1 MSIRSRLL
9 LSLSLAIG
17 VITAIATT
25 AGYFGSRHEA
35 DEVFDAQLAQYART
49 VGELL
54 AHYER
59 DETLRVRDFA
69 LGHNYGGYGGEHPGH
84 GYEAKIAFRVVDG
97 QGKVVAHSERFPAQD
112 DIELRPGYRD
122 IRWNGQDWRLFCI
135 QHDDADRWIITAE
148 RGDIRGE
155 LAQEIAWQSIFPVLV
170 GLPVTA
176 LLIAWLVP
184 VGLRPLQRLSAE
196 FQQREAAELSPI
208 PTDRMPAELRSLTQS
223 ANDLLFRLAQSFQ
236 RERRFTANAA
246 HELRTPIAALLVH
259 LENALAERPGDLS
272 LQKALTGARRMR
284 HVVEQLLT
292 LARTAP
298 EHYLARFERI
308 DLLPLAQ
315 EVAAELAP
323 LALRKRQHLA
333 LEGEGPMWVEGDRTG
348 LAVLLR
354 NLMGNAIHYTP
365 ADGRIQVRL
374 RRVPAGVELQ
384 VIDTGPGIPVGLR
397 ERVFDRFYRVGGDR
411 REDGD
416 EGAGLGLSIV
426 RQLLDLHGATIELAD
441 PDGHTGLMATVCFP
455 AAATPS
461 PALKSKEMP

>member
-9 LSLSLAIG
+9 LSLSLTIG

-54 AHYER
+54 AHHHGEV
-59 DETLRVRDFA
+59 LRVRDFETDRS
-69 LGHNYGGYGGEHPGH
+69 YGGHHPGH
-84 GYEAKIAFRVVDG
+84 SYEAKIAFRVVDG
-97 QGKVVAHSERFPAQD
+97 QGRMVAHSERFPAL

-122 IRWNGQDWRLFCI
+122 IRWNGHDWRLFCI

-184 VGLRPLQRLSAE
+184 VGLRPLRRLSAE
-196 FQQREAAELSPI
+196 FRQREAADLSPI
-208 PTDRMPAELRSLTQS
+208 PTDHMPAELRSLTQS

-236 RERRFTANAA
+236 REQRFTANAA

-259 LENALAERPGDLS
+259 LENALAERPGDVS
-272 LQKALTGARRMR
+272 LQKALTGAHRMR

-333 LEGEGPMWVEGDRTG
+333 LEGEAPMWVEGDRTG
-348 LAVLLR
+348 LSVLLR

-365 ADGRIQVRL
+365 AGGRIQVRL

-384 VIDTGPGIPVGLR
+384 VVDTGPGIPVGLR

-441 PDGHTGLMATVCFP
+441 PDGHTGLMATVCF
-455 AAATPS
+455 AAAAAPAFKPKETP
-461 PALKSKEMP
+461 